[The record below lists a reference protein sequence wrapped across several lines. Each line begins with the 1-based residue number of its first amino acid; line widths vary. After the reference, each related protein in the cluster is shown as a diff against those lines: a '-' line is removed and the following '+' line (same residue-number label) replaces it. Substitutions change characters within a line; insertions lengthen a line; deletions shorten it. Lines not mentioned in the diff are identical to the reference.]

1 MDINISDIR
10 QQVQRA
16 WSHLQ
21 DVNKLKTGHLDLKK
35 KTKQNKNK
43 NKNKKVVVCSTY
55 LP

>member
-35 KTKQNKNK
+35 NQNKTKTKTK
-43 NKNKKVVVCSTY
+43 TKK
-55 LP
+55 L